1 MRLLRL
7 ATVATAAAI
16 AAALVTAPAS
26 AQQYPTRP
34 INMIVSFPAG
44 GSTDIGARVVSG
56 IAEKIMGQPVVVVNK
71 GGAGGQVGWTELA
84 RAKPDGYTI
93 GFLNLPATN
102 TTILDPERQA
112 IFNEGSFT
120 PIANQVLDPGVI
132 WVAANS
138 PFKTLKDLL
147 DAAKAKP
154 GTMRA
159 ATTGILSDDHL
170 AILMVEE
177 VNPGVNF
184 RIVHLLG
191 GAAQMKETL
200 GGNIDVSFD
209 NVGGIVPQVKSGQVR
224 ALAVMDVERSKFL
237 PDVPTT
243 KELGMPTVIS
253 SSTRGIAGPKG
264 MDPALVKTLQE
275 AFSKAMKDPEH
286 IKRLE
291 EAGLAIKIMVGAEY
305 EKYYAETHEKAKKY
319 TEWAKNR
326 PQK

>member
-7 ATVATAAAI
+7 AMSATAV
-16 AAALVTAPAS
+16 ALVVALGSASAS
-26 AQQYPTRP
+26 AQEYPTRP
-34 INMIVSFPAG
+34 INLIVAFPAG
-44 GSTDIGARVVSG
+44 GSTDIGARVLAG
-56 IAEKIMGQPVVVVNK
+56 IAEKMIGQPIVVVNK

-112 IFNEGSFT
+112 IFNEASFT

-138 PFKTLKDLL
+138 PFKTLKDLIE
-147 DAAKAKP
+147 AGKAKP
-154 GTMRA
+154 GTLRA

-177 VNPGVNF
+177 ANPGLNF

-191 GAAQMKETL
+191 SAAQMKETL

-209 NVGGIVPQVKSGQVR
+209 NVGGIVPQVKAGQVR
-224 ALAVMDVERSKFL
+224 ALAVMDTERSKFL

-243 KELGMPTVIS
+243 KELGMPNVIS
-253 SSTRGIAGPKG
+253 SSTRGIGGPKG
-264 MDPALVKTLQE
+264 MDPVVVKKLQDV
-275 AFSKAMKDPEH
+275 FVKAMADPDH
-286 IKRLE
+286 VKRLDD
-291 EAGLAIKIMVGAEY
+291 AGLAIKPMIGEEY
-305 EKYYAETHEKAKKY
+305 VKYFNETHEKARKY
-319 TEWAKNR
+319 TEWAK
-326 PQK
+326 KEKK

>member
-7 ATVATAAAI
+7 AMSVTAVALV
-16 AAALVTAPAS
+16 AALGSAGAS

-34 INMIVSFPAG
+34 INLIVAFPAG
-44 GSTDIGARVVSG
+44 GSTDIGARVLAG
-56 IAEKIMGQPVVVVNK
+56 IAEKMIGQPIVVVNK

-102 TTILDPERQA
+102 TTILDPDRQA

-138 PFKTLKDLL
+138 PYKTLKDLL

-154 GTMRA
+154 GTVRA

-177 VNPGVNF
+177 ANPGVSF

-209 NVGGIVPQVKSGQVR
+209 NVGGIVPQVKAGQVR
-224 ALAVMDVERSKFL
+224 ALAVMDTERSKFL
-237 PDVPTT
+237 PDVPTA

-264 MDPALVKTLQE
+264 MDPAVVKKLQDV
-275 AFSKAMKDPEH
+275 FVKAMADPDH

-291 EAGLAIKIMVGAEY
+291 DAGLAIKPMIGDEY
-305 EKYYAETHEKAKKY
+305 VKYFNETHEKAKKY
-319 TEWAKNR
+319 TEWAK
-326 PQK
+326 KEKK

>member
-7 ATVATAAAI
+7 AMTAAAVTL
-16 AAALVTAPAS
+16 ATALNFSGAS

-34 INMIVSFPAG
+34 INMIVAFPPG
-44 GSTDIGARVVSG
+44 GSTDIGARVVAG
-56 IAEKIMGQPVVVVNK
+56 ITEKILGQPVVVVNK

-112 IFNEGSFT
+112 IFNETSFT

-132 WVAANS
+132 WVAAS
-138 PFKTLKDLL
+138 SSFKTLKDVL

-154 GTMRA
+154 GTVRA

-177 VNPGVNF
+177 ASPGVNF

-191 GAAQMKETL
+191 SAAQMKETL

-224 ALAVMDVERSKFL
+224 ALAVLDGERSKFL

-243 KELGMPTVIS
+243 KELGLPTVIS

-275 AFSKAMKDPEH
+275 AFSKAMKDPDH

-291 EAGLAIKIMVGAEY
+291 DAGLAIKVMVGAEY
-305 EKYYAETHEKAKKY
+305 DKYYAETHDKAKKY